1 MYISE
6 DKKKTMRCGCIYL
19 GVAAFA
25 LLFGTVYEQFSHG
38 VFSWHMAFLFVFPLI
53 GGALPYM
60 IAAILRGA
68 PAPGSLS
75 ACLWNSGI
83 AALTVGS
90 CVQGVLEIYGTTSP
104 YLPLFYVAGGVF
116 CALGAAAYIRDIRTC
131 RKRRSDKI

>member
-6 DKKKTMRCGCIYL
+6 DKKKTMRCVWIYL
-19 GVAAFA
+19 GAAAFT

-53 GGALPYM
+53 GGALPYTV
-60 IAAILRGA
+60 AAILRGV
-68 PAPGSLS
+68 PEPGSLTS
-75 ACLWNSGI
+75 CLWNSGI

-104 YLPLFYVAGGVF
+104 YLPLFYVVGGVF
-116 CALGAAAYIRDIRTC
+116 CASGAAAYIRDIRTC
-131 RKRRSDKI
+131 RKRINDEI

>member
-38 VFSWHMAFLFVFPLI
+38 VFSWHMAFSFVFPLI

-60 IAAILRGA
+60 TAAILIMGA
-68 PAPGSLS
+68 ELNGTLMSLRKDK
-75 ACLWNSGI
+75 
-83 AALTVGS
+83 
-90 CVQGVLEIYGTTSP
+90 LEKPETS
-104 YLPLFYVAGGVF
+104 
-116 CALGAAAYIRDIRTC
+116 
-131 RKRRSDKI
+131 